1 MTDKNKKWIIA
12 GLVVLLLFIDQAIKF
27 YVKLHMMVGESIP
40 MFGTSQ
46 WAQILF
52 IENNGMAFGMQLG
65 GIAGKLFLSLFRLVL
80 IGLIIWYLN
89 VLITKKKA
97 PWGVLIGGTLILM
110 GAIGNMIDSTFY
122 GKIFSQSSY
131 TNVASLVPFGN
142 GYAPL
147 LCGKVVDM
155 FYFPVYHTVLPS
167 WFPFW
172 GGQDF
177 EFFRPIFNFSDAC
190 ITCGVLYLIIFQY
203 KFFSTQPA
211 SASDS
216 KPEEKKEEE

>member
-27 YVKLHMMVGESIP
+27 YVKLHMMIGESVP
-40 MFGTSQ
+40 MFGNSQ

-80 IGLIIWYLN
+80 IGLIIWYIN
-89 VLITKKKA
+89 KVLIAKKKA
-97 PWGVLIGGTLILM
+97 PWGVLIGGALILM

-131 TNVASLVPFGN
+131 TNVAQLVPFGN

-172 GGQDF
+172 GGEDF

-190 ITCGVLYLIIFQY
+190 ISCGVLYLIIFQY
-203 KFFSTQPA
+203 RFFSA
-211 SASDS
+211 AKS
-216 KPEEKKEEE
+216 KDGNAEEA